1 MTTDVQFNNQV
12 GQIVRAALYLQQAG
26 FFCAVT
32 YHTKGV
38 DLVSGTENQA
48 AFVAVSVYNSHRDFQ
63 GDDGLPIIAAIVSQ
77 DSAES
82 AQAIARQMEALI
94 PA

>member
-38 DLVSGTENQA
+38 DLANGTENSA
-48 AFVAVSVYNSHRDFQ
+48 AFVAVSVYYCLRDFQ
-63 GDDGLPIIAAIVSQ
+63 ADDTQPILAAIVSQ
-77 DSAES
+77 DDKES
-82 AQAIARQMEALI
+82 AQAIARQMENLI